1 MQSSR
6 QWKRCR
12 VATSSTVNASND
24 TVIRVADPR
33 PTLARSSAE
42 TRQTVSLVLELE
54 GRVPAAAMNIP
65 LLRMIR
71 T

>member
-1 MQSSR
+1 MQIR
-6 QWKRCR
+6 QWKRCC

-33 PTLARSSAE
+33 PTLARSSVG
-42 TRQTVSLVLELE
+42 TRQTVSLVLQLQ
-54 GRVPAAAMNIP
+54 GRVPAAAPNIP
-65 LLRMIR
+65 RLQMMR